1 LKTILQYSIL
11 LFAFI
16 GCTDHVNE
24 PAALNPYEQWRS
36 YKLHDYTIEQIRVC
50 YCATGGVKMTVTVRS
65 DTVFS
70 VMRISDST
78 VVPYPTSKLY
88 FSIDSLF
95 GIIQHPKGDSLVIVY
110 NAQYGFPEKL
120 DINPQEHPVDGGVL
134 YETNNL
140 QPKK

>member
-1 LKTILQYSIL
+1 MKRAISAIIL
-11 LFAFI
+11 LFVLN
-16 GCTDHVNE
+16 GCNE
-24 PAALNPYEQWRS
+24 QTNDPASIDPYEQWRS

-50 YCATGGVKMTVTVRS
+50 YCATGGDKMTVTVRS

-70 VMRISDST
+70 VVRISDST

-88 FSIDSLF
+88 FSVDSLF